1 MWVRVRVWGGGMVAP
16 AEDEHVVHP
25 AAERLWERL
34 EGHREG
40 LVAVPS
46 AWTGAVLSFRVQVSS
61 AF

>member
-1 MWVRVRVWGGGMVAP
+1 MVAP